1 MSPKDEDELNP
12 EEKKNSDD
20 TGGEDSSGDDFGLGD
35 DMSFKPIDR
44 DQPDASSEEGSTTE
58 DQSAQE
64 EPVAEE
70 ATEEEEPVI
79 EDTTD
84 EEEPKPAFDKSKYEQ
99 KSKAPLIIGLLVAA
113 LILGGG
119 GYYFFVARPAQQE
132 EKARLEAIAKEKARK
147 ASEEKARLEQEARDR
162 EEEERL
168 RREAEEA
175 IPTIGTVTT
184 ISDRTG
190 RSYVVVGSFFDAD
203 FAQDFGNELAQT
215 GVSSSVLSPAD
226 GRGFH
231 RVAIEGFDTFDEAM
245 GRAADLRGGD
255 YGEDVWAIKF

>member
-35 DMSFKPIDR
+35 DMSFEPIDR
-44 DQPDASSEEGSTTE
+44 DQPEASSEEESTTE
-58 DQSAQE
+58 DQSSQE
-64 EPVAEE
+64 EPV
-70 ATEEEEPVI
+70 TEETTEE
-79 EDTTD
+79 DK
-84 EEEPKPAFDKSKYEQ
+84 PKPAFDKTKYEQ

-147 ASEEKARLEQEARDR
+147 AAEDKARLEQEARDR

-168 RREAEEA
+168 LREAEEA

-245 GRAADLRGGD
+245 GRAAELRGGD